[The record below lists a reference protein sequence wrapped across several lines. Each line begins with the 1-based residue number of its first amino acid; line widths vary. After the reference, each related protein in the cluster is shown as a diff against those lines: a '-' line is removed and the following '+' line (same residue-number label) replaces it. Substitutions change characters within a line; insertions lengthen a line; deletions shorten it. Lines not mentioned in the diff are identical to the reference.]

1 VWDVASGPIT
11 DGRRRA
17 TDGSDTSSNDAGGG
31 ADGQKQC
38 LLGVPAASASTT
50 SESKSDPTKPEK
62 KRAWSDQCLLPN
74 KNDCNGSTSSR
85 CRDESANH
93 RIGRAERG
101 APSRGNGV
109 EGAATTGYGDVWACV
124 FSAAIWSRRSRPI
137 ASGDRRAKGV
147 TLPPNQTTNNNKE
160 RRKQHEHLFF
170 LIL

>member
-1 VWDVASGPIT
+1 M
-11 DGRRRA
+11 
-17 TDGSDTSSNDAGGG
+17 
-31 ADGQKQC
+31 
-38 LLGVPAASASTT
+38 LGVPAASASTT

-160 RRKQHEHLFF
+160 RRKQHEHF
-170 LIL
+170 ILSYIVMFHNHEENTSNNHRSSRKWRFTTQ